1 MDNQKPVL
9 QIRPYSSNGHYAAIV
24 ICVAIILV
32 SAFCQAFHYFYA
44 TLFVFAF
51 LLLVLFIHFNDIKK
65 ARTINF
71 INYYKVDYYFCA
83 SMILISIALLGVSPY
98 FSAILLVFG
107 FLFFILSAKKI
118 TKETQK
124 TNIMN
129 FYDDGKIEYNNEIY
143 NAKDY
148 LGITTINNDDTLQIL
163 RRYVSCNYVVL
174 ISKDKFANNNLYVF
188 EIPMYLNEIELGEV
202 VQLKKNIAN
211 IIHLPIFHSCE
222 GFVLRDNLTI
232 WQEENIDHLILYNQH
247 KSNQIEIILY
257 CCFFAWFTFS
267 AFSNYHLSLTI
278 IASILSFVSC
288 YLLFDKYRF
297 YHIFFCNPF
306 DIVQL
311 QINNGK
317 FLYKNKEIAF
327 NNIKQIKIKDIYS
340 QNKIHDIYAQKY
352 YVYSRL
358 NIELNNGKKIKLF
371 VSTPQVR
378 NPEKLRQFLSEKLP
392 NKLIDEDKIS

>member
-9 QIRPYSSNGHYAAIV
+9 QTKPYSYSDHSLAI
-24 ICVAIILV
+24 IMCVATILM
-32 SAFCQAFHYFYA
+32 SAIFQAFHYFYA

-51 LLLVLFIHFNDIKK
+51 LLLVLFVHFNDIKK
-65 ARTINF
+65 ARTIN
-71 INYYKVDYYFCA
+71 IRNYNVYYYWYA
-83 SMILISIALLGVSPY
+83 SIILISIAGLGISPY
-98 FSAILLVFG
+98 LSVTLLVFG
-107 FLFFILSAKKI
+107 FLFFILFDKKI

-124 TNIMN
+124 TNIIN
-129 FYDDGKIEYNNEIY
+129 FYADGKIEYNNEIY

-148 LGITTINNDDTLQIL
+148 LGITTINNDDAQ
-163 RRYVSCNYVVL
+163 RVPRSYVAFNYVVL

-188 EIPMYLNEIELGEV
+188 EIPIYLNEIELGEV

-211 IIHLPIFHSCE
+211 ITHLPIFNPCE

-358 NIELNNGKKIKLF
+358 NIELNNGKKVKLF
-371 VSTPQVR
+371 VSTPQVK
-378 NPEKLRQFLSEKLP
+378 NPKKLRQFLSEKLP

>member
-24 ICVAIILV
+24 ICVAIILI

-65 ARTINF
+65 ARTIN
-71 INYYKVDYYFCA
+71 IRSYNVYYCLYA
-83 SMILISIALLGVSPY
+83 AIILISIAGLVLISPY
-98 FSAILLVFG
+98 FSVILLIFS
-107 FLFFILSAKKI
+107 FILFNKKI

-124 TNIMN
+124 TNIIN
-129 FYDDGKIEYNNEIY
+129 FYADGEIEYNNEIY

-148 LGITTINNDDTLQIL
+148 LGITTINNDDAQLVTGS
-163 RRYVSCNYVVL
+163 YVAFNYVVL
-174 ISKDKFANNNLYVF
+174 INKDKFANNNLYVF
-188 EIPMYLNEIELGEV
+188 EIPMYLNDIELGEV

-211 IIHLPIFHSCE
+211 ITHLPIFNPCE
-222 GFVLRDNLTI
+222 KFVLRDNLTI
-232 WQEENIDHLILYNQH
+232 WQEEENIDHLILYNQH

-257 CCFFAWFTFS
+257 CCFFAGFTFT
-267 AFSNYHLSLTI
+267 AFSNYHLSFTI

-371 VSTPQVR
+371 VSTPQVK
-378 NPEKLRQFLSEKLP
+378 NPKKLREFLSEKLP